1 MTERECY
8 NARRE
13 MLDHLGDLLRTQVLK
28 KEKELIE
35 KQLEEAE
42 RQGEGDFFYIYRDRN
57 RPSLSYLLA
66 SPLDKLKTFP
76 IRVPM
81 QSFS

>member
-1 MTERECY
+1 VTERECY

-35 KQLEEAE
+35 KQLEDAE
-42 RQGEGDFFYIYRDRN
+42 RQAKGEFF
-57 RPSLSYLLA
+57 
-66 SPLDKLKTFP
+66 
-76 IRVPM
+76 
-81 QSFS
+81 

>member
-42 RQGEGDFFYIYRDRN
+42 RQAEGDFLYRVKT
-57 RPSLSYLLA
+57 RPFLSYQVL
-66 SPLDKLKTFP
+66 
-76 IRVPM
+76 V
-81 QSFS
+81 QNFS

>member
-28 KEKELIE
+28 KEKELID

-42 RQGEGDFFYIYRDRN
+42 RQAKGEFVCESVFRII
-57 RPSLSYLLA
+57 YLLTQEA
-66 SPLDKLKTFP
+66 
-76 IRVPM
+76 RV
-81 QSFS
+81 FT

>member
-1 MTERECY
+1 MVFSPDVKFIFVIFSSSQDRKIAHTPYHALTVTERECY

-42 RQGEGDFFYIYRDRN
+42 RQAEG
-57 RPSLSYLLA
+57 
-66 SPLDKLKTFP
+66 KLF
-76 IRVPM
+76 
-81 QSFS
+81 

>member
-35 KQLEEAE
+35 KQIEEAE
-42 RQGEGDFFYIYRDRN
+42 KQAGNVQEWSSCLCVVKLFKFYE
-57 RPSLSYLLA
+57 
-66 SPLDKLKTFP
+66 
-76 IRVPM
+76 M
-81 QSFS
+81 